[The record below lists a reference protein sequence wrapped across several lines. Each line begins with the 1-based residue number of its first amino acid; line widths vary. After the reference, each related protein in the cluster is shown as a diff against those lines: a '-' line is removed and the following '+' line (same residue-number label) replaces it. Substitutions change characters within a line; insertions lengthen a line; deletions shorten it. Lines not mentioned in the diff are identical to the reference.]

1 MISVIPKESEA
12 RLRRL
17 FGPDYDTLLPAEVQS
32 LVTADLEGEVSNSR
46 LQLIQ
51 KEHPV
56 ELTKMLQILY
66 SRGFLEQV
74 GQKRGS
80 SYRLPTWASSLAPV
94 APPLAPLAPV
104 APPMTSDATDLARNP
119 ELQEIS
125 RPAWE
130 KKKLIPSLTR
140 KIILSL
146 CEGRFLSADQLS
158 QLMNRGKEKLQENFL
173 SEMVAS
179 GELELLHPNQPT
191 HPGQAYRTNP
201 KRTQS

>member
-1 MISVIPKESEA
+1 M
-12 RLRRL
+12 
-17 FGPDYDTLLPAEVQS
+17 
-32 LVTADLEGEVSNSR
+32 N
-46 LQLIQ
+46 
-51 KEHPV
+51 
-56 ELTKMLQILY
+56 
-66 SRGFLEQV
+66 
-74 GQKRGS
+74 
-80 SYRLPTWASSLAPV
+80 
-94 APPLAPLAPV
+94 
-104 APPMTSDATDLARNP
+104 SDATDLAKNP

-125 RPAWE
+125 GPARE

-179 GELELLHPNQPT
+179 AELELLHPNQPT